1 MPRDLINHLKSKP
14 VTQIANSPKPSDD
27 DDDEN
32 PYEVDEELEEVVTK
46 NKDEQSEEW
55 VTIE

>member
-27 DDDEN
+27 DAEN
-32 PYEVDEELEEVVTK
+32 PYQVDEELEEVVTK

>member
-27 DDDEN
+27 DDEN
-32 PYEVDEELEEVVTK
+32 PYQVDEELEEVVTK

>member
-27 DDDEN
+27 DDGEN
-32 PYEVDEELEEVVTK
+32 PYQVDEELEEVVTK
-46 NKDEQSEEW
+46 HKDEQSEE
-55 VTIE
+55 